1 MSAYGSFRA
10 DGLPNSASYATK
22 HDTNISTA
30 TELISGGE
38 HNNIIIT
45 DLIVSKNSDGDMS
58 FFDGPTK
65 IMTLYIKS
73 SDNGESIESLNF
85 TAGLKITSNSGLY
98 VQLDSTN
105 TDYSVLA
112 NYYRS
117 ETR

>member
-1 MSAYGSFRA
+1 MADYGSFRE

-22 HDTNISTA
+22 LNTNIDTA
-30 TELISGGE
+30 TEFIAGDAST
-38 HNNIIIT
+38 NIIVT

-58 FFDGPTK
+58 FYDGPTK

-85 TAGLKITSNSGLY
+85 TAGLKITSTSGLY
-98 VQLDSTN
+98 VELDSTQ

-112 NYYRS
+112 TYYKS
-117 ETR
+117 ATR

>member
-22 HDTNISTA
+22 QDTNIT
-30 TELISGGE
+30 GGE